1 MINTDIYGSSDT
13 WPAVVGVDESAPSEQ
28 KYYFANFGNNTS
40 YDISTLKAGI
50 DNGRIELNT
59 PIDKSLSWCGLG
71 NTSAFSNLEFYNAKN
86 GDEFEMI
93 NKDSRTITNFALFA
107 PATQWT
113 LANPVVSNWYY
124 ADKGNFHY
132 GNRARWSPNATD
144 GETSTTGN
152 YNMGLKP
159 IVQMPMRNCVF
170 VPVLKVRKRVDTI
183 TEVDVDNRTVYMW
196 DYLNTNNE
204 VNYTTHSYI
213 TTVGMYYYGTIDG
226 LTATTINKRTSLLT
240 STTKRL
246 AVTDLI
252 SAGKGIPF
260 DINVPSAIQA
270 ESTHY
275 YAFGRP
281 FAASSTNP
289 APGTVIFGML
299 ATNSD
304 YMILYDNTTSYDYQ
318 AKGYIVLPHPNGQIS
333 TPDNIRKLYY
343 VQYYDG
349 FQEWVRQQ
357 IACFGMFFTDD
368 KDTAETGDFD
378 SELMYLGTL
387 VDGVGHGDYTS
398 GEANRSQ
405 PQWQWDTTN
414 DSDYD
419 PFNPPEIDDN
429 IYGRPWGFNPV
440 SLADSTVRRYVMD
453 DAALQAFG
461 NNLWD
466 IIDTTDPDELIQN
479 QTLTNFL
486 TNNPLDCVISLKRFP
501 FADMS
506 TASAVNIV
514 IGKVRV
520 SAAGKPFAADS
531 TIKSC
536 GIKHVYR
543 RFKDFQW
550 QNYLCEYFL
559 YLPFCGTL
567 QLDPE
572 TVIGRDLKVYY
583 AIDYTTG
590 TCTAFVTTFDDDGA
604 ECYLDSASGNLAIDV
619 ALTGVE
625 TATLTGQ
632 IYNANENLKLTKFN
646 QALGYVKSGM
656 DVAGSA
662 SKVKYNPTGLFNS
675 ALDLGQD
682 IANNLVSNKNAEW
695 NINNTQIPL
704 KMIGAS
710 SGCNAFQG
718 ELRPC
723 LIVHYPITVSGFNKD
738 AYLHT
743 VGAAC
748 CESGLIGS
756 YSGYVEVSNV
766 DLSGFRATATEK
778 NMIISALSAGVY
790 I

>member
-1 MINTDIYGSSDT
+1 MINTDIFGTPEQWVNPFSTQEHEDRNLMFLQAYFGGGGVELQDGYGY
-13 WPAVVGVDESAPSEQ
+13 GVS
-28 KYYFANFGNNTS
+28 
-40 YDISTLKAGI
+40 I
-50 DNGRIELNT
+50 NT
-59 PIDKSLSWCGLG
+59 PLDKSLSWCGLG
-71 NTSAFSNLEFYNAKN
+71 TESTWSHIEYYQQIADFPLIAKDN
-86 GDEFEMI
+86 
-93 NKDSRTITNFALFA
+93 RTITNFSWNYANGYAPGLWLLNTSTAANSQYGDRQRFA
-107 PATQWT
+107 P
-113 LANPVVSNWYY
+113 LAINSETYTNRNNGVQPYSQIPV
-124 ADKGNFHY
+124 K
-132 GNRARWSPNATD
+132 
-144 GETSTTGN
+144 
-152 YNMGLKP
+152 
-159 IVQMPMRNCVF
+159 NCVL
-170 VPVLKVRKRVDTI
+170 VPFFHVAKTI
-183 TEVDVDNRTVYMW
+183 PN
-196 DYLNTNNE
+196 
-204 VNYTTHSYI
+204 
-213 TTVGMYYYGTIDG
+213 
-226 LTATTINKRTSLLT
+226 TATTTGMNIQNVVAWDYYGDTAT
-240 STTKRL
+240 VNHNTHPYIL
-246 AVTDLI
+246 AI
-252 SAGKGIPF
+252 GFAP
-260 DINVPSAIQA
+260 
-270 ESTHY
+270 Y
-275 YAFGRP
+275 YLDDD
-281 FAASSTNP
+281 SSTIRGSVYP
-289 APGTVIFGML
+289 DYHRCFSILDPISLQKGLPRTKTDPSLGTMGDVYVYNIFDGGSERARMLIFGHINNGFNDTEYL
-299 ATNSD
+299 QYNSND
-304 YMILYDNTTSYDYQ
+304 AYERYGTAI
-318 AKGYIVLPHPNGQIS
+318 LPHPNAVYSDEIS
-333 TPDNIRKLYY
+333 ISSTSKAKWYYLEYYEGLKEWIR
-343 VQYYDG
+343 
-349 FQEWVRQQ
+349 RQ
-357 IACFGMFFTDD
+357 IACFGLFFTDD
-368 KDTAETGDFD
+368 KDTAETGEYD
-378 SELMYLGTL
+378 SENMLLGVL
-387 VDGVGHGDYTS
+387 VDGVGHGDYTI

-414 DSDYD
+414 DSNYD
-419 PFNPPEIDDN
+419 PSNPPEIDDN

-453 DAALQAFG
+453 DNALQAFG

-514 IGKVRV
+514 LGKVRV

-543 RFKDFQW
+543 RFKDW
-550 QNYLCEYFL
+550 RDYLCEYFL

-590 TCTAFVTTFDDDGA
+590 TCTAFITTFDDDGA

-646 QALGYVKSGM
+646 QVIGYVKSGM
-656 DVAGSA
+656 DVTESA
-662 SKVKYNPTGLFNS
+662 SKVKYNPTGLFKS

-682 IANNLVSNKNAEW
+682 IVNNVISNKNAEW
-695 NINNTQIPL
+695 NITNTQIPL

-778 NMIISALSAGVY
+778 NMILSALSAGVY

>member
-1 MINTDIYGSSDT
+1 MINTDIYGTPEQWVNPFPTQEHEDRNLMFLQ
-13 WPAVVGVDESAPSEQ
+13 AYFGGGGV
-28 KYYFANFGNNTS
+28 
-40 YDISTLKAGI
+40 
-50 DNGRIELNT
+50 ELQDGYGYGVSINT
-59 PIDKSLSWCGLG
+59 PLDKSLSWCGLG
-71 NTSAFSNLEFYNAKN
+71 TESTWSHIEYYQRKADFPLIAKDN
-86 GDEFEMI
+86 
-93 NKDSRTITNFALFA
+93 RTITNFSWNYTNGYAPGLLLFNTSTAANSQYGDRQRFA
-107 PATQWT
+107 P
-113 LANPVVSNWYY
+113 
-124 ADKGNFHY
+124 
-132 GNRARWSPNATD
+132 
-144 GETSTTGN
+144 
-152 YNMGLKP
+152 
-159 IVQMPMRNCVF
+159 
-170 VPVLKVRKRVDTI
+170 
-183 TEVDVDNRTVYMW
+183 
-196 DYLNTNNE
+196 
-204 VNYTTHSYI
+204 
-213 TTVGMYYYGTIDG
+213 
-226 LTATTINKRTSLLT
+226 
-240 STTKRL
+240 
-246 AVTDLI
+246 
-252 SAGKGIPF
+252 
-260 DINVPSAIQA
+260 
-270 ESTHY
+270 
-275 YAFGRP
+275 
-281 FAASSTNP
+281 
-289 APGTVIFGML
+289 L
-299 ATNSD
+299 ATNSESYPNRNNGVQPYAQIPVKNCVLVPFFRVAETIPTTASTTEMNIQNVVAWQYYSD
-304 YMILYDNTTSYDYQ
+304 TPNTTTHLTHPYILGIGFSPYYYYTDVATVRSSHSPNNHRCFSILDSISLQKGLPRTKTDPSLGTMGDVYAYNIFDGNTDRARMLIFGHINNQFNDTEYLQYNSNDSYEYYGT
-318 AKGYIVLPHPNGQIS
+318 AILPHPNAVYSDEIS
-333 TPDNIRKLYY
+333 ISSTSKAKWYY
-343 VQYYDG
+343 LEYYDG
-349 FQEWVRQQ
+349 LKEWVRRQ
-357 IACFGMFFTDD
+357 IACFGLFFTDD
-368 KDTAETGDFD
+368 KETAETGEYDA
-378 SELMYLGTL
+378 ENMLLGVL
-387 VDGVGHGDYTS
+387 EEGIGHGKYS
-398 GEANRSQ
+398 HGEFNRLE

-419 PFNPPEIDDN
+419 PSNPPEIDDN

-453 DAALQAFG
+453 DNALQAFG

-514 IGKVRV
+514 LGKVRV
-520 SAAGKPFAADS
+520 SAAGKPFSADS

-567 QLDPE
+567 QLDAE

-646 QALGYVKSGM
+646 QAIGYVKSGM
-656 DVAGSA
+656 DVATSA

-682 IANNLVSNKNAEW
+682 IANNVVSNKNAEW

-723 LIVHYPITVSGFNKD
+723 LIIHYPITVSGFNKD

-778 NMIISALSAGVY
+778 NMILSALSAGVY

>member
-1 MINTDIYGSSDT
+1 MINTDIYGTPEQWINPFSTQEHEDRNLMFLQ
-13 WPAVVGVDESAPSEQ
+13 AYFGGGGV
-28 KYYFANFGNNTS
+28 
-40 YDISTLKAGI
+40 
-50 DNGRIELNT
+50 ELQDGYGYGVSINT
-59 PIDKSLSWCGLG
+59 PLDKSLSWCGLG
-71 NTSAFSNLEFYNAKN
+71 TESTWSHIEYYWRKADFPLIAKDN
-86 GDEFEMI
+86 
-93 NKDSRTITNFALFA
+93 RTITNFSWNYTNGYAPGLRLFNTSTAASQQYGDRQRFA
-107 PATQWT
+107 PLAT
-113 LANPVVSNWYY
+113 NIDSYN
-124 ADKGNFHY
+124 
-132 GNRARWSPNATD
+132 
-144 GETSTTGN
+144 N
-152 YNMGLKP
+152 YNNGIQPYTQIPVK
-159 IVQMPMRNCVF
+159 NCVL
-170 VPVLKVRKRVDTI
+170 VPFFRVAEIIPT
-183 TEVDVDNRTVYMW
+183 
-196 DYLNTNNE
+196 
-204 VNYTTHSYI
+204 
-213 TTVGMYYYGTIDG
+213 
-226 LTATTINKRTSLLT
+226 TATTTGMNIQNVVAWQYYSDTPSITTHLTHPYILGIGFCPYTYSSDISYLRTAYAPDYHRCFSILDPISLQKGLPRT
-240 STTKRL
+240 I
-246 AVTDLI
+246 TD
-252 SAGKGIPF
+252 
-260 DINVPSAIQA
+260 PSLG
-270 ESTHY
+270 TMGDV
-275 YAFGRP
+275 YAYNIFNGGTGR
-281 FAASSTNP
+281 
-289 APGTVIFGML
+289 VYMLIFGHINNGFN
-299 ATNSD
+299 ATEYLQYYSD
-304 YMILYDNTTSYDYQ
+304 DAYFSYGT
-318 AKGYIVLPHPNGQIS
+318 AILPHPNAVYTDEIDIS
-333 TPDNIRKLYY
+333 SVSKAKWYY
-343 VQYYDG
+343 LEYYDG
-349 FQEWVRQQ
+349 LKEWVRRQL
-357 IACFGMFFTDD
+357 ACFGLFFTDD
-368 KDTAETGDFD
+368 EDTAKTGAYD
-378 SELMYLGTL
+378 SENMLLGVL

-419 PFNPPEIDDN
+419 PSNPPEIDDN

-453 DAALQAFG
+453 DNALQAFG
-461 NNLWD
+461 TNLWD

-514 IGKVRV
+514 LGKVRV

-543 RFKDFQW
+543 RFKDW
-550 QNYLCEYFL
+550 RDYLCEYFL

-590 TCTAFVTTFDDDGA
+590 TCTAFITTFDDDGA

-646 QALGYVKSGM
+646 QAIGYVKSGM

-682 IANNLVSNKNAEW
+682 IANNVISNKNAEW

-778 NMIISALSAGVY
+778 NMILSALSAGVY

>member
-1 MINTDIYGSSDT
+1 MINTEIYGTPDQWVNPFSTQEHEDRNLMFLQ
-13 WPAVVGVDESAPSEQ
+13 AYFGGGGV
-28 KYYFANFGNNTS
+28 
-40 YDISTLKAGI
+40 
-50 DNGRIELNT
+50 ELQDGYGYGVSINT
-59 PIDKSLSWCGLG
+59 PLDKSLSWCGLG
-71 NTSAFSNLEFYNAKN
+71 TESTWSHIEYYQRTTDFPLIAKDN
-86 GDEFEMI
+86 
-93 NKDSRTITNFALFA
+93 RTITNFSWNYTNGYAPGLRLFNPSTVASQQYGDRQRFA
-107 PATQWT
+107 P
-113 LANPVVSNWYY
+113 
-124 ADKGNFHY
+124 
-132 GNRARWSPNATD
+132 
-144 GETSTTGN
+144 
-152 YNMGLKP
+152 
-159 IVQMPMRNCVF
+159 
-170 VPVLKVRKRVDTI
+170 
-183 TEVDVDNRTVYMW
+183 
-196 DYLNTNNE
+196 
-204 VNYTTHSYI
+204 
-213 TTVGMYYYGTIDG
+213 
-226 LTATTINKRTSLLT
+226 
-240 STTKRL
+240 
-246 AVTDLI
+246 
-252 SAGKGIPF
+252 
-260 DINVPSAIQA
+260 
-270 ESTHY
+270 
-275 YAFGRP
+275 
-281 FAASSTNP
+281 
-289 APGTVIFGML
+289 L
-299 ATNSD
+299 ATNSESYKNYNNGVQPYTQIPVKNCVLVPFFRVAETIPD
-304 YMILYDNTTSYDYQ
+304 TATTSGMNIQNVVAWQYYSDTPNITTHLTHPYILGIGFRPYYYSSDISSSRTGHAPDYHRCFSILDPISLQ
-318 AKGYIVLPHPNGQIS
+318 KGLPRTKTDPSLGTMGEVYVYNIFDGNTGRVQMLIFGHINNQYNDTEYLQYYNTDTDDSYGTAILPHPNAVYSEEMSIS
-333 TPDNIRKLYY
+333 FMSKAKWYY
-343 VQYYDG
+343 LEYYDG
-349 FQEWVRQQ
+349 LKEWVRRQL
-357 IACFGMFFTDD
+357 ACFGLFFTDD
-368 KDTAETGDFD
+368 KDTAETGEYD
-378 SELMYLGTL
+378 SENMLLGVL
-387 VDGVGHGDYTS
+387 VDGVGHGDYTN

-419 PFNPPEIDDN
+419 PSNPPEIDDN

-453 DAALQAFG
+453 DNALQAFG
-461 NNLWD
+461 SNLWD

-514 IGKVRV
+514 LGKVRV

-567 QLDPE
+567 QLDAE

-682 IANNLVSNKNAEW
+682 IANNVVSNKNAEW

-756 YSGYVEVSNV
+756 YSGYLEVSNV

-778 NMIISALSAGVY
+778 NMILSALSAGVY
-790 I
+790 L

>member
-1 MINTDIYGSSDT
+1 MINTNIYGTPEQWVNPFSTQEHTDRKLMFLQ
-13 WPAVVGVDESAPSEQ
+13 AYFGGGGVKLQDG
-28 KYYFANFGNNTS
+28 YGYG
-40 YDISTLKAGI
+40 
-50 DNGRIELNT
+50 IELNT

-71 NTSAFSNLEFYNAKN
+71 AESVWSHLEYHRRYTDFPVI
-86 GDEFEMI
+86 GTDE
-93 NKDSRTITNFALFA
+93 RTITNFSWNSSRGNTMYDIWLYNKGTTSDSNQHGSMQRFA
-107 PATQWT
+107 PRAV
-113 LANPVVSNWYY
+113 NPDGTW
-124 ADKGNFHY
+124 H
-132 GNRARWSPNATD
+132 NRNNEIEPYSQIPV
-144 GETSTTGN
+144 
-152 YNMGLKP
+152 K
-159 IVQMPMRNCVF
+159 NCVL
-170 VPVLKVRKRVDTI
+170 VPFFTVAETI
-183 TEVDVDNRTVYMW
+183 PT
-196 DYLNTNNE
+196 
-204 VNYTTHSYI
+204 
-213 TTVGMYYYGTIDG
+213 
-226 LTATTINKRTSLLT
+226 TATTTGMNIQQVAAWEYYSDTATVNHTTHPYILYIQFIPYSLNTDIATSRTRIPPGNSQSFSILDPISLQ
-240 STTKRL
+240 
-246 AVTDLI
+246 
-252 SAGKGIPF
+252 KGLPY
-260 DINVPSAIQA
+260 DINDEGGAVMGDVYAYNIFTAPS
-270 ESTHY
+270 TY
-275 YAFGRP
+275 FG
-281 FAASSTNP
+281 FMLFGHINNGFGDTLYCQYDTKIATAYH
-289 APGTVIFGML
+289 GTI
-299 ATNSD
+299 
-304 YMILYDNTTSYDYQ
+304 
-318 AKGYIVLPHPNGQIS
+318 IVPHPNAVYSNEIDIS
-333 TPDNIRKLYY
+333 STSKAKWYY
-343 VQYYDG
+343 LEYYEG
-349 FQEWVRQQ
+349 LKEWVRRQ
-357 IACFGMFFTDD
+357 IACFGLFFTDD
-368 KDTAETGDFD
+368 EITAKTGAYDD
-378 SELMYLGTL
+378 NDMMLGVL
-387 VDGVGHGDYTS
+387 ADGVGHGDYTN

-419 PFNPPEIDDN
+419 PSNPPEIDDN

-453 DAALQAFG
+453 DNALQAFG

-514 IGKVRV
+514 LGKVRV
-520 SAAGKPFAADS
+520 SAAGKPFAMDS

-543 RFKDFQW
+543 RFKDW
-550 QNYLCEYFL
+550 RDYLCEYFL

-590 TCTAFVTTFDDDGA
+590 TCTAFITTFDDDGA

-646 QALGYVKSGM
+646 QNIGYAKSMVNIGIN
-656 DVAGSA
+656 AA
-662 SKVKYNPTGLFNS
+662 AKNPIGVFSET
-675 ALDLGQD
+675 LDLGS
-682 IANNLVSNKNAEW
+682 NYVSDYFSNQNKEW
-695 NINNTQIPL
+695 NIKNTQLPL

-723 LIVHYPITVSGFNKD
+723 LIIHYPITINGFNKD

-756 YSGYVEVSNV
+756 YSGYIEVSNV

-778 NMIISALSAGVY
+778 NMILSALSAGVY
-790 I
+790 L

>member
-1 MINTDIYGSSDT
+1 MINTDIYGTPEQWVNPFSTQEHEDRNLMFLQ
-13 WPAVVGVDESAPSEQ
+13 AYFGGGGV
-28 KYYFANFGNNTS
+28 
-40 YDISTLKAGI
+40 
-50 DNGRIELNT
+50 ELQDGYGYGVSINT
-59 PIDKSLSWCGLG
+59 PLDKSLSWCGLG
-71 NTSAFSNLEFYNAKN
+71 TESTWSHIEYHQRTADFPLIAK
-86 GDEFEMI
+86 D
-93 NKDSRTITNFALFA
+93 DRTITNFSWNYTNGTATGLLLFNKSSSGVQYGDRQRFA
-107 PATQWT
+107 P
-113 LANPVVSNWYY
+113 
-124 ADKGNFHY
+124 
-132 GNRARWSPNATD
+132 
-144 GETSTTGN
+144 
-152 YNMGLKP
+152 
-159 IVQMPMRNCVF
+159 
-170 VPVLKVRKRVDTI
+170 
-183 TEVDVDNRTVYMW
+183 
-196 DYLNTNNE
+196 
-204 VNYTTHSYI
+204 
-213 TTVGMYYYGTIDG
+213 
-226 LTATTINKRTSLLT
+226 
-240 STTKRL
+240 
-246 AVTDLI
+246 
-252 SAGKGIPF
+252 
-260 DINVPSAIQA
+260 
-270 ESTHY
+270 
-275 YAFGRP
+275 
-281 FAASSTNP
+281 
-289 APGTVIFGML
+289 L

-304 YMILYDNTTSYDYQ
+304 SAPNFNNGVQPYTQIPVKNCVLVPFFRVAETIPDTATTTGMNIQNVVAWNYYGNTATINHNTHPYILGIGFCPYTYINDIADSRTAYARDNHRGFSILDSIGLQKGLPRTKTDPSFIMGDVYAYNIFDINAGRVSTPIFGHINNKYNDQEYISYNSNDSYE
-318 AKGYIVLPHPNGQIS
+318 AYGTAIIPHPNAIYSEEIS
-333 TPDNIRKLYY
+333 ISSVQKAKWYY
-343 VQYYDG
+343 LEYYEG
-349 FQEWVRQQ
+349 LKEWVRRQ
-357 IACFGMFFTDD
+357 IACFGLFFTDD
-368 KDTAETGDFD
+368 QATAETGEYDD
-378 SELMYLGTL
+378 DNMLLGVL

-419 PFNPPEIDDN
+419 PSNPPEIDDN

-461 NNLWD
+461 SNVWD

-514 IGKVRV
+514 LGKVRV

-543 RFKDFQW
+543 RFKDW
-550 QNYLCEYFL
+550 RDYLCEYFL

-646 QALGYVKSGM
+646 QAIGYVKSLM
-656 DVAGSA
+656 NVADAA
-662 SKVKYNPTGLFNS
+662 SKVKYNPAGLFNS
-675 ALDLGQD
+675 SLDLGQD
-682 IANNLVSNKNAEW
+682 FVNNTLSNKNAEW

-723 LIVHYPITVSGFNKD
+723 LIVHYPITVSDFNQE

-748 CESGLIGS
+748 CESGIIGS

-778 NMIISALSAGVY
+778 NMILSALSAGVY